1 MPRPTTPPL
10 AADIIIEL
18 TDRPGRPIVL
28 IERLNPPH
36 GWAIPGGFVDV
47 GETVEAA
54 AIREAKEETNLDV
67 TLLALLAPYSKPDRD
82 PRGQTVSLVYVAEAQ
97 GVPVALDDA
106 KDFCIFHPRSERP
119 AQIAFDHNKI
129 LDDYL
134 VWREH
139 GACSRL
145 FLG

>member
-1 MPRPTTPPL
+1 MPRPITPPL

-28 IERLNPPH
+28 IERLNPPP

-67 TLLALLAPYSKPDRD
+67 TLLALLGAYSKPDRD
-82 PRGQTVSLVYVAEAQ
+82 PRGQTVSLVYVAEAS
-97 GVPVALDDA
+97 GTPTALDDA
-106 KDFCIFHPRSERP
+106 KDFCICDPATDRP
-119 AQIAFDHNKI
+119 DVMAFDHDKI

-134 VWREH
+134 AWRQRTLD
-139 GACSRL
+139 SQL